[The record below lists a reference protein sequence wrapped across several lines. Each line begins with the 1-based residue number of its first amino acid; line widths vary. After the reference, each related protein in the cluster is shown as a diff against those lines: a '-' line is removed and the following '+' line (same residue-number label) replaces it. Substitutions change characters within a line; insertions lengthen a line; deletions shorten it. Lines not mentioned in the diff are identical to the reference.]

1 MILQPIQ
8 QQRVLPAQ
16 FRQQVLP
23 AVTVDTSQ
31 IKKQIQE
38 MYGKTIVLPETHSV
52 EVKNFIETP
61 QGLVQQPSPPQGVA
75 TQIPPTQSFVPQ
87 TAPTQSFVQQPSPT
101 LVQQPSPTLVQQQ
114 ILPNQ
119 SMALPSLPNPVY
131 STQSLINQSYNPLLV
146 SRTPTT
152 FQSYAPGSMV
162 LPTNNTQFL
171 YNRILPNQSA
181 YVSASYNPLTYPRS
195 L

>member
-23 AVTVDTSQ
+23 AVTADTSL
-31 IKKQIQE
+31 IRKQIQE

-52 EVKNFIETP
+52 EVKHFIETP
-61 QGLVQQPSPPQGVA
+61 QGLV
-75 TQIPPTQSFVPQ
+75 PQ
-87 TAPTQSFVQQPSPT
+87 TAPTSSFVQQPSPT

-114 ILPNQ
+114 ILPTQ
-119 SMALPSLPNPVY
+119 SMALPSFPNPVY
-131 STQSLINQSYNPLLV
+131 SNQSLINQSYNPQLV
-146 SRTPTT
+146 ARTPTT

-162 LPTNNTQFL
+162 LPTNNTQYL

-181 YVSASYNPLTYPRS
+181 YVSPSYNPLTYPPRF
-195 L
+195 

>member
-31 IKKQIQE
+31 IHKQIQE

-52 EVKNFIETP
+52 EVKHFIETP
-61 QGLVQQPSPPQGVA
+61 QGLVQQPSPPQGLA
-75 TQIPPTQSFVPQ
+75 PQ
-87 TAPTQSFVQQPSPT
+87 LAPTQSFVQQPSPT
-101 LVQQPSPTLVQQQ
+101 LVQQQFLPT
-114 ILPNQ
+114 Q
-119 SMALPSLPNPVY
+119 SMALPSYPSPVY
-131 STQSLINQSYNPLLV
+131 STQSLINQSYNPQLIA
-146 SRTPTT
+146 RTPTML
-152 FQSYAPGSMV
+152 QSYAPGSMV
-162 LPTNNTQFL
+162 LPTNNTQYL

-181 YVSASYNPLTYPRS
+181 YVSPSYTPLTYPPRF
-195 L
+195 